1 MKIILRL
8 AAITAA
14 LSAGLCVA
22 APASRASTYGDA
34 PWCVITSGGDEA
46 RWNCAYRTAQDCV
59 QALASAIGRVA
70 AVRAAEAGIFGAPRI
85 VLRMRRRSG

>member
-22 APASRASTYGDA
+22 APPSWAGTYGDA
-34 PWCVITSGGDEA
+34 PWCVIASGGDEA
-46 RWNCAYRTAQDCV
+46 RWNCAYRTAQECV
-59 QALASAIGRVA
+59 QALASAIRGSCNVNPYGAAAALSESASGRQ
-70 AVRAAEAGIFGAPRI
+70 
-85 VLRMRRRSG
+85 RRR